1 VAQRKI
7 TNKVKMGKYLGG
19 ANFLLRHSGN
29 YFSKKQDSSVFDK
42 EYESLKKILTT
53 EIFG

>member
-1 VAQRKI
+1 
-7 TNKVKMGKYLGG
+7 MGKYLGG